1 MQKPKKRFKEMS
13 TFVNTPEFMSDVFPY
28 MVRTDDYV
36 VNIRPLD
43 YDNAVMYFTDVKG
56 SVFDIPIEI
65 NIHSFEYENKGSIN
79 QSIVEKDLT
88 VEPGTKYFQLKM
100 ENSYIIHYKDYI
112 VLEGGK
118 SVNGRLYEIGDL
130 FDYPP
135 TDEDREVYNASI
147 FTSIVRAS
155 VTKDSDLVKVSST
168 MGIEIEKMVEGQGI
182 PENTWIMAVDFDD
195 LTIRM
200 SQPATETL
208 SNITLNIS
216 EVCPEYEEI
225 MYE

>member
-1 MQKPKKRFKEMS
+1 MQPKKRSKEMS
-13 TFVNTPEFMSDVFPY
+13 NFVNTPEFMSDVFPY

-43 YDNAVMYFTDVKG
+43 YENAVMYFTDVKG
-56 SVFDIPIEI
+56 SVFEIPIETK
-65 NIHSFEYENKGSIN
+65 IHSFEYENKGSIN
-79 QSIVEKDLT
+79 QSTVEKDLT
-88 VEPGTKYFQLKM
+88 VEPGTKHFPLKM
-100 ENSYIIHYKDYI
+100 DNSYVIHYKDYI
-112 VLEGGK
+112 VVEGGK
-118 SVNGRLYEIGDL
+118 SINGRLYEIGDL
-130 FDYPP
+130 FEFPP
-135 TDEDREVYNASI
+135 TDEERTAYNASR

-155 VTKDSDLVKVSST
+155 VTKDSDMVKVSST

-200 SQPATETL
+200 SQPATESL
-208 SNITLNIS
+208 SNIALNIS